1 MRPGAASGRGG
12 RGATG
17 DRGVADGQPEAGRWK
32 TDGLRATLRPLTR
45 ALVLL
50 AASVS
55 LPVSVFRLAAQ
66 TAQLT
71 SGRFT
76 VVSDPADAML
86 ARALLASATERD
98 SFPGLPRPRLRVT
111 IAIAVDAQRFRQLA
125 GAGAP
130 EWGAAVA
137 IPAES
142 RIVMQGRAANS
153 RAGDPIVVLRHE
165 LAHLALHE
173 ALGDRPPR
181 WFDEG
186 YASFSA
192 NEWGRDEMLAANLAL
207 AMRRGRTLAG
217 VDSGFDGGQM
227 GAEAS
232 YALAHRAVAEL
243 AALDRERGLSL
254 LFEYWKESPRLDA
267 AMRRAYGITLDGF
280 ERRWQERTRM
290 RYGALAV
297 FTDLTLASLLL
308 LALIVPLYVMR
319 RRRDRR
325 RLAAMRTAEALAD
338 QRATDSVI
346 EELLRTVPPMPPPT
360 GS

>member
-1 MRPGAASGRGG
+1 M
-12 RGATG
+12 
-17 DRGVADGQPEAGRWK
+17 
-32 TDGLRATLRPLTR
+32 L
-45 ALVLL
+45 LV

-55 LPVSVFRLAAQ
+55 LPAFVVQLPAQ
-66 TAQLT
+66 SAPLTA
-71 SGRFT
+71 GRFT
-76 VVSDPADAML
+76 VTYGPSDALL

-98 SFPGLPRPRLRVT
+98 TFPGLPRPMRAVT
-111 IAIAVDAQRFRQLA
+111 IAIAADARSFRRLA

-142 RIVMQGRAANS
+142 RVVLQGIAADS
-153 RAGDPIVVLRHE
+153 RAGDPTVVLRHE

-173 ALGDRPPR
+173 ALGDKPPR

-217 VDSGFDGGQM
+217 VDSGFDGGQV
-227 GAEAS
+227 GAGAS
-232 YALAHRAVAEL
+232 YALAHRAVAEM
-243 AALDRERGLSL
+243 AALDRDRGLSL
-254 LFEYWKESPRLDA
+254 LFEYWKDSPRLDA
-267 AMRRAYGITLDGF
+267 AMRRAYGMTLDGF

-297 FTDLTLASLLL
+297 FADLSVATLVL
-308 LALIVPLYVMR
+308 LAVIAPLYVMR
-319 RRRDRR
+319 RRRDRD
-325 RLAAMRTAEALAD
+325 RLAAMRAAEAFAD
-338 QRATDSVI
+338 QRATESVI
-346 EELLRTVPPMPPPT
+346 DELLRTIPPLPPAA
-360 GS
+360 GSGTADRDAPQT

>member
-1 MRPGAASGRGG
+1 M
-12 RGATG
+12 
-17 DRGVADGQPEAGRWK
+17 
-32 TDGLRATLRPLTR
+32 
-45 ALVLL
+45 LL

-55 LPVSVFRLAAQ
+55 LPASVFRLPAQ

-346 EELLRTVPPMPPPT
+346 EELLRTVPPTPPMPPPT

>member
-1 MRPGAASGRGG
+1 MRPGVAGGRGG
-12 RGATG
+12 RGAAG
-17 DRGVADGQPEAGRWK
+17 DRGVADGQPDAGRRR

-55 LPVSVFRLAAQ
+55 LPASVFRLPAQ

-232 YALAHRAVAEL
+232 
-243 AALDRERGLSL
+243 
-254 LFEYWKESPRLDA
+254 
-267 AMRRAYGITLDGF
+267 
-280 ERRWQERTRM
+280 
-290 RYGALAV
+290 
-297 FTDLTLASLLL
+297 
-308 LALIVPLYVMR
+308 
-319 RRRDRR
+319 
-325 RLAAMRTAEALAD
+325 
-338 QRATDSVI
+338 
-346 EELLRTVPPMPPPT
+346 
-360 GS
+360 